1 MLMLENGPE
10 IVYLS
15 KTRFVSVVGFR
26 LFGPSGISRNVIFPT
41 ISHSFILKFVFHF
54 LNHTK
59 YFSLS
64 VSHESSDSSKE
75 ASNSKGNIA
84 TGSGYD

>member
-1 MLMLENGPE
+1 MHENGPE

-26 LFGPSGISRNVIFPT
+26 LFGPSGISLNVIFPT

-64 VSHESSDSSKE
+64 VSYESSDSSKE

-84 TGSGYD
+84 TGSGND